1 VVTGER
7 PERREDRF
15 GYELHLTVAALLPE
29 RGEEIR
35 RIGLRN
41 LARQRQRPGSSLR
54 ESWMDEWER
63 LLHGPDEELAAGML
77 QLGER
82 GNDLRQMTPL
92 AGVLTQAER
101 IAALKRARQ
110 DS

>member
-1 VVTGER
+1 MTNER
-7 PERREDRF
+7 PERREDLF
-15 GYELHLTVAALLPE
+15 GYELHRAVADLLPG

-63 LLHGPDEELAAGML
+63 LLHGTDKELAAGML
-77 QLGER
+77 QLGDL
-82 GNDLRQMTPL
+82 GNDLRQNTVFS
-92 AGVLTQAER
+92 GVLTQAER
-101 IAALKRARQ
+101 LDALRRARRGG
-110 DS
+110 